1 MLNIRFIIKML
12 GMMFILETLF
22 MLAATAVAF
31 LYEGNDFYPLLQ
43 SSGIMFGT
51 GVLFMLIGLRA
62 NEHTAGRREGIADC
76 YINLG
81 SFLPFGDVTILFRWL
96 YR

>member
-62 NEHTAGRREGIADC
+62 MNIRPGAGKGC
-76 YINLG
+76 
-81 SFLPFGDVTILFRWL
+81 
-96 YR
+96 

>member
-1 MLNIRFIIKML
+1 
-12 GMMFILETLF
+12 MMFILETLF

-31 LYEGNDFYPLLQ
+31 LYKGNDFYPLLQ

-62 NEHTAGRREGIADC
+62 NEHTAGR
-76 YINLG
+76 
-81 SFLPFGDVTILFRWL
+81 
-96 YR
+96 

>member
-1 MLNIRFIIKML
+1 
-12 GMMFILETLF
+12 MFILETLF

-31 LYEGNDFYPLLQ
+31 LYKGNDFCPLLQ

-62 NEHTAGRREGIADC
+62 NEHTTPGRDVDRYFD
-76 YINLG
+76 LG
-81 SFLPFGDVTILFRWL
+81 SFLPLRDVAFLFRWV

>member
-31 LYEGNDFYPLLQ
+31 LYEGNDFNPHLQ

-51 GVLFMLIGLRA
+51 
-62 NEHTAGRREGIADC
+62 
-76 YINLG
+76 
-81 SFLPFGDVTILFRWL
+81 
-96 YR
+96 

>member
-62 NEHTAGRREGIADC
+62 NEHTAGRGRDADC
-76 YINLG
+76 YIDLG

>member
-31 LYEGNDFYPLLQ
+31 LYEGNDFYPILQ

-51 GVLFMLIGLRA
+51 GVLI
-62 NEHTAGRREGIADC
+62 C
-76 YINLG
+76 
-81 SFLPFGDVTILFRWL
+81 
-96 YR
+96 

>member
-43 SSGIMFGT
+43 SSGIMF
-51 GVLFMLIGLRA
+51 
-62 NEHTAGRREGIADC
+62 ERESFYADRTT
-76 YINLG
+76 
-81 SFLPFGDVTILFRWL
+81 SQ
-96 YR
+96 

>member
-43 SSGIMFGT
+43 SSVRNGSPFY
-51 GVLFMLIGLRA
+51 
-62 NEHTAGRREGIADC
+62 ADRTT
-76 YINLG
+76 
-81 SFLPFGDVTILFRWL
+81 SQ
-96 YR
+96 

>member
-31 LYEGNDFYPLLQ
+31 YMKEMTSIRFF
-43 SSGIMFGT
+43 SRVVSCS
-51 GVLFMLIGLRA
+51 
-62 NEHTAGRREGIADC
+62 ERE
-76 YINLG
+76 
-81 SFLPFGDVTILFRWL
+81 SFLC
-96 YR
+96 